1 MPGLHTTEDVEN
13 AKQEAEKVVNDLAE
27 LNTIAKE
34 YLKWFSDELQDDT
47 NDLDDVMNIVSAHW
61 GSDTFLADVT
71 MLIHLV
77 SLSVSAMPK
86 KASHRIKLAQS
97 VYVGEY
103 LHQYL
108 KYKHEQA
115 NN

>member
-13 AKQEAEKVVNDLAE
+13 AKQEAEKVINDLAE

-34 YLKWFSDELQDDT
+34 YLKWFTGELQDDT
-47 NDLDDVMNIVSAHW
+47 NGLDDVMDIVSAHW
-61 GSDTFLADVT
+61 GSATFLADVT

-77 SLSVSAMPK
+77 GLSVSAMPK
-86 KASHRIKLAQS
+86 KANLGVKLARS

-108 KYKHEQA
+108 KYKHGQA